1 MKILAVIS
9 ARGGSKEVPR
19 KNLLKLG
26 DKPLIAHMLDKAKKC
41 DLIDMVI
48 CSTDSQE
55 IASVAKSYGVDVP
68 FLRPKELAQDR
79 TPLISSTLHAMKF
92 MDSIGFISDI
102 VIQLSPTCPFIKVS
116 SIQKSIEH
124 VLSVECESAVS
135 LQKIEH
141 EHPYRARKLMDN
153 DYFEN
158 FIQTINV
165 EAKQFHSR
173 QDLPLLYCTSG
184 GIYTRKRHLLDK
196 YNGEDFAMGNL
207 RKAVVLDEIES
218 VNIDRMIDFQFAEF
232 LISSNK
238 TLGYI

>member
-19 KNLLKLG
+19 KNLLNLG
-26 DKPLIAHMLDKAKKC
+26 NKPLIAYMLEKAKKC
-41 DLIDMVI
+41 DLIDMII
-48 CSTDSQE
+48 CSTDSPE

-68 FLRPKELAQDR
+68 FLRPKELSQDR
-79 TPLISSTLHAMKF
+79 TPLISSTQHAMKF
-92 MDSIGFISDI
+92 MDSIGYTSDI
-102 VIQLSPTCPFIKVS
+102 VIQLSPTCPFIKID
-116 SIQKSIEH
+116 SIQKSIKL
-124 VLSVECESAVS
+124 VLSDDCESAVS

-141 EHPYRARKLMDN
+141 EHPYRARRIMDN

-184 GIYTRKRHLLDK
+184 GIYTRKRHLLDQ
-196 YNGEDFAMGNL
+196 YNGEDFAMGSL

-232 LISSNK
+232 LISNK
-238 TLGYI
+238 NLSGYI